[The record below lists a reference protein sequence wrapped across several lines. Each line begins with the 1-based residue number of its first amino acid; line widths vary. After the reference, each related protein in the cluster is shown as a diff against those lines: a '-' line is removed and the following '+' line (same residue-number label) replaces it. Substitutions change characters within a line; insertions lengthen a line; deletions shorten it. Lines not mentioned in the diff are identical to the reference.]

1 MSYTNI
7 ERQAIIKLLSDMMM
21 VDGHSDQQEKQYLEY
36 VKNLLGLPS
45 VPFDSTMD
53 RNRAFSV
60 ISNMNDDQKMEV
72 AGMLQ
77 QMIMADGI
85 QDKNEMYFWGE
96 IVTYTGI
103 DKAIERKTA
112 GMNSQYDDAQIYL
125 NASKISLS
133 KRTPE
138 YLSVIE
144 EQARNFKDMFSN
156 YFLTIDDKCDLILEY
171 TRQSVKGSGWD
182 LNDVDGV
189 TWFIG
194 NFTDAM
200 VKSGTIDD
208 YDAMFVKC
216 FKKYFNSLVS
226 R

>member
-1 MSYTNI
+1 MEYSII
-7 ERQAIIKLLSDMMM
+7 EKQAIIKLLSDMMM
-21 VDGHSDQQEKQYLEY
+21 VDGHRDQQEEQYLNY
-36 VKNLLGLPS
+36 VKRLLGLS
-45 VPFDSTMD
+45 SMSLDSTMS
-53 RNRAFSV
+53 REKAFSV
-60 ISNMNDDQKMEV
+60 ISKMSDDHKMEI

-85 QDKNEMYFWGE
+85 QDKNEMFFWGE

-112 GMNSQYDDAQIYL
+112 GMNIQYDDAQIYL

-133 KRTPE
+133 RRTAE
-138 YLSVIE
+138 YLSVID
-144 EQARNFKDMFSN
+144 EQARSFKNIFDN
-156 YFLTIDDKCDLILEY
+156 YFLTIDDKCDLILDY

-182 LNDVDGV
+182 LNDIDGV

-200 VKSGTIDD
+200 VKSGAIDD
-208 YDAMFVKC
+208 YDTMFVKC
-216 FKKYFNSLVS
+216 FKKYFNL
-226 R
+226 

>member
-216 FKKYFNSLVS
+216 FKKYFNL
-226 R
+226 

>member
-1 MSYTNI
+1 MSYSNI

-21 VDGHSDQQEKQYLEY
+21 VDGHSDQQERQYLEY
-36 VKNLLGLPS
+36 VKNLLGLPGVS
-45 VPFDSTMD
+45 LDPTME

-112 GMNSQYDDAQIYL
+112 GMNIQYDDAQIYL

-216 FKKYFNSLVS
+216 FKKYFH
-226 R
+226 

>member
-1 MSYTNI
+1 
-7 ERQAIIKLLSDMMM
+7 MMM
-21 VDGHSDQQEKQYLEY
+21 VDGHRDQQEEQYLTY
-36 VKNLLGLPS
+36 VKSLLGLSSISLDP
-45 VPFDSTMD
+45 TM
-53 RNRAFSV
+53 NREKVFSV
-60 ISNMNDDQKMEV
+60 ISKMSDDHKMEI

-77 QMIMADGI
+77 QMIMADGV

-112 GMNSQYDDAQIYL
+112 GMNIQYDDAQIYL

-133 KRTPE
+133 RRSAE
-138 YLSVIE
+138 YLSVID
-144 EQARNFKDMFSN
+144 EQARSFKNIFDN
-156 YFLTIDDKCDLILEY
+156 YFMTIDDKCNLILDY

-200 VKSGTIDD
+200 VKSGAIDD
-208 YDAMFVKC
+208 YDTMFVKC
-216 FKKYFNSLVS
+216 FKKYFNL
-226 R
+226 

>member
-36 VKNLLGLPS
+36 VKNLFGLTS
-45 VPFDSTMD
+45 VSFDSTMD

-60 ISNMNDDQKMEV
+60 ISNMSDDQKMEV

-103 DKAIERKTA
+103 DKAIESKTA
-112 GMNSQYDDAQIYL
+112 GMNIQYDDAQIYL

-216 FKKYFNSLVS
+216 FKKYFNL
-226 R
+226 

>member
-1 MSYTNI
+1 MSYSNI

-21 VDGHSDQQEKQYLEY
+21 VDGHSDQQERQYLEY
-36 VKNLLGLPS
+36 VKNLLGLPGVS
-45 VPFDSTMD
+45 LDPTME

-112 GMNSQYDDAQIYL
+112 GMNIQYDDAQIYL

-200 VKSGTIDD
+200 VKSGTIDN

-216 FKKYFNSLVS
+216 FKKYFNL
-226 R
+226 

>member
-36 VKNLLGLPS
+36 VKNLFGLTS

-60 ISNMNDDQKMEV
+60 ISNMSDDQKMEV

-103 DKAIERKTA
+103 DKAIESKTA
-112 GMNSQYDDAQIYL
+112 GMNIQYDDAQIYV

-216 FKKYFNSLVS
+216 FKKYFNL
-226 R
+226 

>member
-1 MSYTNI
+1 MEYSVI
-7 ERQAIIKLLSDMMM
+7 EKQAIIKLLSDMMM
-21 VDGHSDQQEKQYLEY
+21 VDGHRDQQEEQYLTY
-36 VKNLLGLPS
+36 VKSLLGLSSISLDP
-45 VPFDSTMD
+45 TM
-53 RNRAFSV
+53 NREKAFSV
-60 ISNMNDDQKMEV
+60 ISKMSDDHKMEI

-77 QMIMADGI
+77 QMIMADGV

-112 GMNSQYDDAQIYL
+112 GMNIQYDDAQIYL

-133 KRTPE
+133 RRSAE
-138 YLSVIE
+138 YLSVID
-144 EQARNFKDMFSN
+144 EQARSFKNIFDN
-156 YFLTIDDKCDLILEY
+156 YFMTIDDKCNLILDY

-200 VKSGTIDD
+200 VKSGAIDD
-208 YDAMFVKC
+208 YDTMFVKC
-216 FKKYFNSLVS
+216 FKKYFNL
-226 R
+226 

>member
-36 VKNLLGLPS
+36 VKNLFGLTS

-60 ISNMNDDQKMEV
+60 ISNMSDDQKMEV

-103 DKAIERKTA
+103 DKAIESKTA
-112 GMNSQYDDAQIYL
+112 GMNIQYDDAQIYL

-182 LNDVDGV
+182 LNDVDCV

-216 FKKYFNSLVS
+216 FKKYFNL
-226 R
+226 

>member
-1 MSYTNI
+1 MSYSNI

-21 VDGHSDQQEKQYLEY
+21 VDGHSDQQERQYLEY
-36 VKNLLGLPS
+36 VKNLLGLPGVS
-45 VPFDSTMD
+45 LDPTMD

-133 KRTPE
+133 RRTPE

-144 EQARNFKDMFSN
+144 EQARNFKEMFSN

-216 FKKYFNSLVS
+216 FKKYFNL
-226 R
+226 

>member
-7 ERQAIIKLLSDMMM
+7 ERQAIIKLLSDTMM

-36 VKNLLGLPS
+36 VKNLFGLTS

-60 ISNMNDDQKMEV
+60 ISNMSDDQKMEV

-103 DKAIERKTA
+103 DKAIESKTA
-112 GMNSQYDDAQIYL
+112 GMNIQYDDAQIYL
-125 NASKISLS
+125 NASKI
-133 KRTPE
+133 
-138 YLSVIE
+138 YH
-144 EQARNFKDMFSN
+144 
-156 YFLTIDDKCDLILEY
+156 
-171 TRQSVKGSGWD
+171 
-182 LNDVDGV
+182 
-189 TWFIG
+189 
-194 NFTDAM
+194 
-200 VKSGTIDD
+200 
-208 YDAMFVKC
+208 
-216 FKKYFNSLVS
+216 
-226 R
+226 

>member
-112 GMNSQYDDAQIYL
+112 GTNSQYDDAQIYL

-216 FKKYFNSLVS
+216 FKKYFNL
-226 R
+226 

>member
-36 VKNLLGLPS
+36 VKNLFGLTS

-60 ISNMNDDQKMEV
+60 ISNMSDDQKMEV

-103 DKAIERKTA
+103 DKAIESKTA
-112 GMNSQYDDAQIYL
+112 GMNIQYDDAQIYL

-216 FKKYFNSLVS
+216 FKKYFNL
-226 R
+226 

>member
-1 MSYTNI
+1 MSYSNI

-21 VDGHSDQQEKQYLEY
+21 VDGHSDQQERQYLEY
-36 VKNLLGLPS
+36 VKNLLGLPGVS
-45 VPFDSTMD
+45 LDPTMD

-112 GMNSQYDDAQIYL
+112 GMNIQYDDAQIYL

-144 EQARNFKDMFSN
+144 EQARNFKEMFSN

-216 FKKYFNSLVS
+216 FKKFFNL
-226 R
+226 

>member
-1 MSYTNI
+1 MGYTNI

-112 GMNSQYDDAQIYL
+112 GMNIQYDDAQIYL

-216 FKKYFNSLVS
+216 FKKYFH
-226 R
+226 

>member
-1 MSYTNI
+1 MSYSNI
-7 ERQAIIKLLSDMMM
+7 EKQAIIKLLSDMMM
-21 VDGHSDQQEKQYLEY
+21 VDGHCDQQEKQYLEY
-36 VKNLLGLPS
+36 VKNLLGLPD
-45 VPFDSTMD
+45 VFLDSTMD
-53 RNRAFSV
+53 GNRAYSV
-60 ISNMNDDQKMEV
+60 ISKMSDDQKMEV

-77 QMIMADGI
+77 QMIMADGV

-96 IVTYTGI
+96 IVTSTGI

-112 GMNSQYDDAQIYL
+112 GMNIPYDDAQIYL

-133 KRTPE
+133 RRTPE
-138 YLSVIE
+138 YLSVID
-144 EQARNFKDMFSN
+144 EQARNFKSIFSN
-156 YFLTIDDKCDLILEY
+156 YFMTLDDKCDLILEY

-200 VKSGTIDD
+200 LKSGAIDD
-208 YDAMFVKC
+208 YDAMFIKC
-216 FKKYFNSLVS
+216 FNKYFNL
-226 R
+226 

>member
-1 MSYTNI
+1 MSYSNI

-21 VDGHSDQQEKQYLEY
+21 VDGHSDQQERQYLEY
-36 VKNLLGLPS
+36 VKNLLGLPGVS
-45 VPFDSTMD
+45 LDPTMD

-96 IVTYTGI
+96 IVTYTSI

-112 GMNSQYDDAQIYL
+112 GMNIQYDDAQIYL

-216 FKKYFNSLVS
+216 FKKYFNL
-226 R
+226 

>member
-1 MSYTNI
+1 MSYSNI

-21 VDGHSDQQEKQYLEY
+21 VDGHSDQQERQYLEY
-36 VKNLLGLPS
+36 VKNLLGLPGVS
-45 VPFDSTMD
+45 LDPTMD

-182 LNDVDGV
+182 LNDVDGI

-216 FKKYFNSLVS
+216 FKKYFNL
-226 R
+226 

>member
-36 VKNLLGLPS
+36 VKNLFGLTS

-60 ISNMNDDQKMEV
+60 ISNMSDDQKMEV

-103 DKAIERKTA
+103 DKAIESKNA
-112 GMNSQYDDAQIYL
+112 GMNIQYDDAQIYV

-216 FKKYFNSLVS
+216 FKKYFNL
-226 R
+226 

>member
-45 VPFDSTMD
+45 VPFDLTMD

-112 GMNSQYDDAQIYL
+112 GMNIQYDDAQIYL

-216 FKKYFNSLVS
+216 FKKYFNL
-226 R
+226 

>member
-1 MSYTNI
+1 MEYSII
-7 ERQAIIKLLSDMMM
+7 EKQAIIKLLSDMMM
-21 VDGHSDQQEKQYLEY
+21 VDGHRDQQEEQYLTY
-36 VKNLLGLPS
+36 VKSLLGLPS
-45 VPFDSTMD
+45 ISIDSTM
-53 RNRAFSV
+53 NRDKAFSV
-60 ISNMNDDQKMEV
+60 ISKMNDDQKMEV

-112 GMNSQYDDAQIYL
+112 GMNIQYDDAQIYL

-133 KRTPE
+133 RRTAE
-138 YLSVIE
+138 YLSVID
-144 EQARNFKDMFSN
+144 EQARSFKNIFDN
-156 YFLTIDDKCDLILEY
+156 YFMTIDDKCNLILDY

-200 VKSGTIDD
+200 VKSGAIDD
-208 YDAMFVKC
+208 YDTMFVKC
-216 FKKYFNSLVS
+216 FKKYFNL
-226 R
+226 

>member
-1 MSYTNI
+1 MSYSNI

-21 VDGHSDQQEKQYLEY
+21 VDGHSDQQERQYLEY
-36 VKNLLGLPS
+36 VKNLLGLPGVS
-45 VPFDSTMD
+45 LDPTMV

-112 GMNSQYDDAQIYL
+112 GMNIQYDDAQIYL

-144 EQARNFKDMFSN
+144 EQARNFKEMFSN

-216 FKKYFNSLVS
+216 FKKYFNL
-226 R
+226 

>member
-36 VKNLLGLPS
+36 VKILFGLTS

-60 ISNMNDDQKMEV
+60 ISNMSDDQKMEV

-103 DKAIERKTA
+103 DKAIESKTA
-112 GMNSQYDDAQIYL
+112 GMNIQYDDAQIYV

-216 FKKYFNSLVS
+216 FKKYFNL
-226 R
+226 

>member
-1 MSYTNI
+1 MSYSNI

-21 VDGHSDQQEKQYLEY
+21 VDGHSDQQERQYLEY
-36 VKNLLGLPS
+36 VKNLLGLPGLS
-45 VPFDSTMD
+45 LDPTMN

-60 ISNMNDDQKMEV
+60 ISNMSDDQKMEV

-77 QMIMADGI
+77 QMIMADGV

-112 GMNSQYDDAQIYL
+112 GMNIQYDDAQIYL

-171 TRQSVKGSGWD
+171 TRQR
-182 LNDVDGV
+182 
-189 TWFIG
+189 
-194 NFTDAM
+194 
-200 VKSGTIDD
+200 
-208 YDAMFVKC
+208 C
-216 FKKYFNSLVS
+216 
-226 R
+226 